1 MWKKLMIVLFA
12 LFGTFSMVYGYYK
25 MKKLLIRKENESVYD
40 LVYRVHVNVFDYFKW
55 CFHTDNF
62 STSIANRNKLFMDIR
77 VLRHGKV
84 IAGFPCLSNER
95 KCCYV

>member
-25 MKKLLIRKENESVYD
+25 MKKLLIRKEYESVHD
-40 LVYRVHVNVFDYFKW
+40 LVYRVHMNVFDFFNRR
-55 CFHTDNF
+55 FHTDNI
-62 STSIANRNKLFMDIR
+62 STSIANRNKLFLNIR
-77 VLRHGKV
+77 ILRHGKV
-84 IAGFPCLSNER
+84 IAGFPCLSKER